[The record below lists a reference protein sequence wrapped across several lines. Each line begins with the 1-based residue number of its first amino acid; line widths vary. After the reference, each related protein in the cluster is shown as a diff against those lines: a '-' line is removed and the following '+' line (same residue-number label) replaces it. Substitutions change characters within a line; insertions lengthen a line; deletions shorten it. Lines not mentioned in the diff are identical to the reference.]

1 MNGLAREGQPVVS
14 LCSLRIV
21 PSPADFPSGRI
32 GAIVLSQAK
41 LSSMCVG
48 FLWMT
53 P

>member
-14 LCSLRIV
+14 LCRLRTV
-21 PSPADFPSGRI
+21 PSPEDFPSGRI
-32 GAIVLSQAK
+32 GAIVFSQAK

-48 FLWMT
+48 FLWLI